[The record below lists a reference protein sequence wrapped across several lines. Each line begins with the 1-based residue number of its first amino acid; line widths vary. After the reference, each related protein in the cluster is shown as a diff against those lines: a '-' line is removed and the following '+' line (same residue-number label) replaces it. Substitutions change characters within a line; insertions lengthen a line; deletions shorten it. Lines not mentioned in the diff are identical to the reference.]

1 MKRKKARH
9 FTAEEKVA
17 ILREHLID
25 GQPISDVCD
34 KHDLR
39 PNMFY
44 RWQKQFFEQ
53 GAAAF
58 KNQRSKDRQVNQL
71 QEQIEKLEAKL
82 QTKNEVLS
90 ELMEE
95 HLMLKK
101 KSGDR

>member
-1 MKRKKARH
+1 MTKNTKRH
-9 FTAEEKVA
+9 FTPEQKVA

-25 GQPISDVCD
+25 RKPVSDVCD

-39 PNMFY
+39 PTVFY

-58 KNQRSKDRQVNQL
+58 RSKRSEDGQVRQLNRQVAQL
-71 QEQIEKLEAKL
+71 ESKL
-82 QTKNEVLS
+82 QTKNEVLG

-95 HLMLKK
+95 HLVLKK
-101 KSGDR
+101 KLGSR